1 MFYQAVVQSVL
12 LFGADTWVLLPE
24 MSRNLEGV
32 RVGFLRQVMVQKDKQ
47 QREGNWRSM
56 ASERVLKEAENQ
68 TLGTYIEK
76 RQAIVT

>member
-1 MFYQAVVQSVL
+1 MFHHSVVKAVL
-12 LFGADTWVLLPE
+12 IFGEDTWVLLPE

-32 RVGFLRQVMVQKDKQ
+32 RVGFLRQVMGQKDKQ

-56 ASERVLKEAENQ
+56 AAARLFKEAVNQ
-68 TLGTYIEK
+68 TLGMYIEK